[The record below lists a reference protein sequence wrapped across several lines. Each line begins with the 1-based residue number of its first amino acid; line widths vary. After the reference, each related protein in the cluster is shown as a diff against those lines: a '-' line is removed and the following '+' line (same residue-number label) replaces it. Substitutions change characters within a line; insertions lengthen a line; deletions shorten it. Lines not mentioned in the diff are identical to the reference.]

1 MTIALVD
8 VKKAY
13 NIGGNEVFALDGVN
27 LTIPTGEFTA
37 IMGPEGAGKSTLMNI
52 LGCRDRPTIGSYTL
66 DGQETTTLSDLALA
80 ATRNQKIGF
89 VYQHFNLLPRMSA
102 LQNTTLP
109 LIYAGVDKQERYD
122 RAEQALLTVGLGKN
136 MRQRPNEMTG
146 GQRQRVAIAQALVNN
161 PSIILA
167 DEPTTNLDT
176 KTGDEIMDVFSSLN
190 QQGHTIVIVTHAPEI
205 ARRTGRVIHVCNGRI
220 VRTEGV

>member
-37 IMGPEGAGKSTLMNI
+37 IMGPAGAGKSTLMNI

-66 DGQETTTLSDLALA
+66 DGQETTTLTDLALA

-109 LIYAGVDKQERYD
+109 LIYAGVDKQERYK

-167 DEPTTNLDT
+167 DEPTINLDT
-176 KTGDEIMDVFSSLN
+176 KAGDEIMDVFSSLN

-205 ARRTGRVIHVCNGRI
+205 ARRTGRVIHVSNGRI
-220 VRTEGV
+220 VRTESI

>member
-8 VKKAY
+8 VGKTY
-13 NIGGNEVFALDGVN
+13 NIDGSEVFALDGVN
-27 LTIPTGEFTA
+27 LTIPAGEFTA
-37 IMGPEGAGKSTLMNI
+37 IMGPEGAGKSTLINI

-66 DGQETTTLSDLALA
+66 DGQEITCLNDAALA

-89 VYQHFNLLPRMSA
+89 VHQYFNLLPRMSA

-109 LIYAGVDKQERYD
+109 LIYAGVDKQERYE
-122 RAEQALLTVGLGKN
+122 RAEQALLTVGLSKN

-167 DEPTTNLDT
+167 DEPTSNLDT
-176 KTGDEIMDVFSSLN
+176 RAGNEIMEVLSRLN
-190 QQGHTIVIVTHAPEI
+190 QQGHTVVIVTNASEI
-205 ARRTGRVIHVCNGRI
+205 ARRTGRVIHVRNGRI
-220 VRTEGV
+220 LGEESV